1 MRLYLTADSK
11 EQQGYTPDWI
21 RIRFTENGQ
30 ELELT
35 MDITGETDYN
45 PTNLDCC
52 TKGQLQPWTLYSDN
66 RILDLDEIVET
77 DDDFEYYLN
86 LFNQNIETAQEIVV
100 GLYPTDDELYQEDVL
115 TNCKG
120 EYEFVL
126 DISKGQS
133 KIVNFTFET
142 EINI

>member
-11 EQQGYTPDWI
+11 QNQGYTPDWI
-21 RIRFTENGQ
+21 RIRFKENEQ

-45 PTNLDCC
+45 PTTVDCR
-52 TKGQLQPWTLYSDN
+52 TKGQLQPWTIADGSQ
-66 RILDLDEIVET
+66 ILDLGEINET
-77 DDDFEYYLN
+77 DEDFEYYLN

-100 GLYPTDDELYQEDVL
+100 GLYPTDDELYQDDIL
-115 TNCKG
+115 TNCQG
-120 EYEFVL
+120 EYEFVF
-126 DISKGQS
+126 DFNKGQS